1 VTSELVESANP
12 HAHHFSFETCRR
24 APRLLHHRRIEQNRA
39 AIRKR
44 SLSGMRTSPPRRFPG
59 PLAPSPVEFQIALER
74 LRFAAHFSG
83 RPFEG
88 SANGGDELREKCLRQ
103 RQFDRPRSRAAIRKR
118 APRQAPDL
126 HGNRQQRFAT
136 DGRLHLAQARG
147 IPRKFA
153 PVVAFR
159 VRAHKLLNHAA
170 ARDRLHQPVREF
182 VRVCDKKS
190 ASARHAGTNLPKPRQ
205 QRKQNLK

>member
-1 VTSELVESANP
+1 LVKCANP
-12 HAHHFSFETCRR
+12 HAHRFGFETRRR
-24 APRLLHHRRIEQNRA
+24 APGLLHHRRIEQNCA

-44 SLSGMRTSPPRRFPG
+44 TLSGMRTSPLRRFPG
-59 PLAPSPVEFQIALER
+59 PLAPSPVEFEVALER
-74 LRFAAHFSG
+74 LRFAAHLGG

-88 SANGGDELREKCLRQ
+88 SAYGGDELREECLRQ
-103 RQFDRPRSRAAIRKR
+103 RQFLRPGGRAASRKR
-118 APRQAPDL
+118 TRRQTADL
-126 HGNRQQRFAT
+126 HGNRQQRFAA
-136 DGRLHLAQARG
+136 DGRLHLAQAHG
-147 IPRKFA
+147 IAGKFA

-159 VRAHKLLNHAA
+159 VGAHKLLHHAA
-170 ARDRLHQPVREF
+170 PRDRLHQPVREF